1 MFCKTVDFALHRRY
15 MTADKQVADNHIAI
29 GMKINVGFILYSALF
44 TLFLQMKTGL
54 CLFKTY

>member
-1 MFCKTVDFALHRRY
+1 